1 VRISAEALV
10 ILVALVFYLY
20 DSLMLLAVNEAVLEL
35 GLDGFWNPAFG
46 SNRWKIG
53 GKEPYVP
60 NPFLPHLQTYRLKW
74 RMSVSD
80 GEQLTSEPLHPPPEL
95 VRLVPFVYLSG
106 ICMFMLVPIGLFI
119 NVGAYFLPS
128 AIALM
133 YLNNLAALVVL
144 WRIRTAVSLPS
155 AEFYSV
161 AFECVAC
168 PPFAVNLIRK
178 LSRRIV
184 CGEDFMSAS
193 KRLLQDEQ
201 LTRVNSDCLLR
212 VDEQIDFAPEDSAT
226 MEELKALRINMQPDD
241 IK

>member
-1 VRISAEALV
+1 MRISAEALV

-60 NPFLPHLQTYRLKW
+60 K
-74 RMSVSD
+74 
-80 GEQLTSEPLHPPPEL
+80 PLHPPPEL